1 MKARFFC
8 ESCGAEVR
16 HSERTCPACGRT
28 FTAVRCPRCGF
39 EGGAKQFARGC
50 PECGYLNVVPP
61 AGGGAGLPS
70 AARPRKR
77 HQHVRAFSLPRFRL
91 STRFYRIA
99 LLLLVGLLIALVA
112 ALVVILVRR

>member
-1 MKARFFC
+1 MRY
-8 ESCGAEVR
+8 GAA
-16 HSERTCPACGRT
+16 SPSCGRT

-61 AGGGAGLPS
+61 SEEGADLPS

-77 HQHVRAFSLPRFRL
+77 HQQVRAFSLPRFRL
-91 STRFYRIA
+91 SLRFYRIA
-99 LLLLVGLLIALVA
+99 LILLVGLLVALVA
-112 ALVVILVRR
+112 VLAIILAGR